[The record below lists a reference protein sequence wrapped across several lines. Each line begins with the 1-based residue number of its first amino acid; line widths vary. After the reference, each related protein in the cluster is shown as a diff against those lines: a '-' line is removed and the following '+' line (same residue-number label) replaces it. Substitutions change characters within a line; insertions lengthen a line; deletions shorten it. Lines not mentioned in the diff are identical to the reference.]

1 MANVKVLKILLLRP
15 VKIAVIRLW
24 LSWNF
29 HGYQLGAD
37 VLDLSRVGSRNK
49 LKSRSGDEPH
59 WQRLRPRAFLGYR
72 PAKGEGRG
80 TWFARVYEPDSGKYM
95 RKALGDFGGVERH
108 RIFAIAKAEAE
119 DWARQVEAG
128 GAVVTRLVTVRDAC
142 LAYLDERPSSI
153 SKGVFRRHVFDDPIA
168 TVKLDKLRRH
178 HLSSWRKRLEDAP
191 ALVTRS
197 TRGALQTKARSAST
211 INRDM
216 VPLRAALHRILA
228 PGAPGTDAAWQEAL
242 KPVRGA
248 DRRREL
254 YLDKEQR
261 RAFLSNAENEILP
274 FLRAL
279 CQLPLRP
286 GAIANLNCSNFD
298 LRTRTL
304 TIGQDKNGLSR
315 QLTVPSTIAKFL
327 TEAQDGRQ
335 GDDPLFSR
343 SNGKPWDKDSWKK
356 PIKNAAFE
364 AGLPKETTAYVL
376 RHSVITDLVRSGLP
390 VLTVAQLSGTSV
402 SMIERHYGHL
412 VRSDAEQALASLEI

>member
-1 MANVKVLKILLLRP
+1 M
-15 VKIAVIRLW
+15 
-24 LSWNF
+24 
-29 HGYQLGAD
+29 GAD
-37 VLDLSRVGSRNK
+37 VLDLSKVGSRNK

-80 TWFARVYEPDSGKYM
+80 TWFARAYEPDSGKYM
-95 RKALGDFGGVERH
+95 RKALGDFGDIEGH
-108 RIFAIAKAEAE
+108 GIFALARAEAE
-119 DWARQVEAG
+119 DWARQVESG
-128 GAVVTRLVTVRDAC
+128 GVVVARLVTVRDAC
-142 LAYLDERPSSI
+142 LAYLDVRPSSI

-178 HLSSWRKRLEDAP
+178 HLSSWRKRLEGAP

-197 TRGALQTKARSAST
+197 KHGAPKTKARAAST

-216 VPLRAALHRILA
+216 VPLRAALHRVLA

-242 KPVRGA
+242 KPIRGA

-261 RAFLSNAENEILP
+261 VALLGSADGEILP

-286 GAIANLNCSNFD
+286 GAVANLKCSNFEG
-298 LRTRTL
+298 RTRTL
-304 TIGQDKNGLSR
+304 TIGKDKNGLSR
-315 QLTVPSTIAKFL
+315 QLSVPSTIAAFL
-327 TEAQDGRQ
+327 ADTQIGKQ
-335 GDDPLFSR
+335 GDEPLFSR
-343 SNGKPWDKDSWKK
+343 SNGKPWNKDSWKK
-356 PIKNAAFE
+356 PIKLAALG
-364 AGLPKETTAYVL
+364 ANLPIETTAYVL

-402 SMIERHYGHL
+402 AMIERHYGHL
-412 VRSDAEQALASLEI
+412 VRSDAEQALAALQI